1 MKLPCFSCFWSALR
15 FCLFF
20 FCLYSHVINTLE
32 FVSGIRPHA
41 VKKRT
46 PRVLVASYDK
56 DNSRKYFSPGRQG
69 IKISTDANDGNVAH
83 EIAFSLTE
91 PSQRGGSP
99 HVSRTPK
106 KKAKGSTPSP
116 IRNGERMVILLFE
129 KKSVSAF
136 LK

>member
-1 MKLPCFSCFWSALR
+1 M
-15 FCLFF
+15 
-20 FCLYSHVINTLE
+20 
-32 FVSGIRPHA
+32 
-41 VKKRT
+41 
-46 PRVLVASYDK
+46 
-56 DNSRKYFSPGRQG
+56 
-69 IKISTDANDGNVAH
+69 AH

-116 IRNGERMVILLFE
+116 VRNGEKMVILLFE
-129 KKSVSAF
+129 KKKSLSAF